1 LDSGRKFSYAK
12 EASEGATLVFAAL
25 LFFQGKGANMAT
37 TELQNWS
44 PEQYAKNARF
54 VSDLGMPVV
63 SLLAP
68 RAGERILDVGCG
80 DGPLTK
86 KLVELGCE
94 VVGVDASPAMIEA
107 AKTLG
112 LDARVMDGQALQ
124 FEREFDA
131 VFSNAALHWMK
142 QADAVIAG
150 VWRALKPGGRFVG
163 ECGGDG
169 NTATVLRALD
179 EALQQ
184 RGLDF
189 HTLSPWYFPS
199 VEEYRH
205 KLEAHGFEVHSIA
218 LIPRPTPLPGN
229 LIAWLETFA
238 QTFVASLLVAERAA
252 CLEDVANRCRSTLC
266 DAEGKWSVDYVRLRF
281 STTKPVA
288 AL

>member
-1 LDSGRKFSYAK
+1 
-12 EASEGATLVFAAL
+12 
-25 LFFQGKGANMAT
+25 MAT
-37 TELQNWS
+37 TPSQQWS

-63 SLLAP
+63 TLLAP

-86 KLVELGCE
+86 RLVELGCE

-107 AKTLG
+107 AKALG
-112 LDARVMDGQALQ
+112 LDAHVMDGQALR
-124 FEREFDA
+124 FDSEFDA

-142 QADAVIAG
+142 QADVVIDG
-150 VWRALKPGGRFVG
+150 VWRALKPGGRFVA

-169 NTATVLRALD
+169 NNATVLRALD
-179 EALQQ
+179 VSLRK

-189 HTLSPWYFPS
+189 RALSPWYFPT
-199 VEEYRH
+199 VEEYRG
-205 KLEAHGFEVHSIA
+205 KLEARGFRVNSIA
-218 LIPRPTPLPGN
+218 LIPRPTPQPGN

-238 QTFVASLLVAERAA
+238 QSFVAPLPTAERAKFFA
-252 CLEDVANRCRSTLC
+252 EIEDQCRSVLC

-281 STTKPVA
+281 SATKPV
-288 AL
+288 

>member
-1 LDSGRKFSYAK
+1 
-12 EASEGATLVFAAL
+12 
-25 LFFQGKGANMAT
+25 MAT
-37 TELQNWS
+37 TAQHQWS

-63 SLLAP
+63 TLLAP
-68 RAGERILDVGCG
+68 RAGERVLDVGCG

-94 VVGVDASPAMIEA
+94 VIGVDASPAMVEA
-107 AKTLG
+107 AKALG

-163 ECGGDG
+163 EFGGDG
-169 NTATVLRALD
+169 NTATVLSALKA
-179 EALQQ
+179 ALQQ
-184 RGLDF
+184 RDLDF

-199 VEEYRH
+199 IEDYQG
-205 KLEAHGFEVHSIA
+205 KLEAQGFVVNTIA

-238 QTFVASLLVAERAA
+238 QSFLAPLPVAERGRFLAGV
-252 CLEDVANRCRSTLC
+252 EDLCRPVLC
-266 DAEGKWSVDYVRLRF
+266 NAEGKWSVDYVRLRF
-281 STTKPVA
+281 SATKPDSA
-288 AL
+288 Q

>member
-1 LDSGRKFSYAK
+1 
-12 EASEGATLVFAAL
+12 
-25 LFFQGKGANMAT
+25 MAT
-37 TELQNWS
+37 EQQWS

-63 SLLAP
+63 TLLAP

-86 KLVELGCE
+86 KLAEFGCE
-94 VVGVDASPAMIEA
+94 VVGVDASPAMVEA
-107 AKTLG
+107 ARALH
-112 LDARVMDGQALQ
+112 LDARVIDGQALH
-124 FEREFDA
+124 FEDEFDA

-163 ECGGDG
+163 EFGGDG

-179 EALQQ
+179 AALQR

-199 VEEYRH
+199 VAEYRG
-205 KLEAHGFEVHSIA
+205 KLEAQGFVVNTIA
-218 LIPRPTPLPGN
+218 LIPRPTPLPGS
-229 LIAWLETFA
+229 LVAWLETFA
-238 QTFVASLLVAERAA
+238 QSFVAPLPVAEQARFLAEV
-252 CLEDVANRCRSTLC
+252 EDQCRSTLC
-266 DAEGKWSVDYVRLRF
+266 DAEGQWSVDYVRLRF
-281 STTKPVA
+281 SATKPEA
-288 AL
+288 TR

>member
-1 LDSGRKFSYAK
+1 MA
-12 EASEGATLVFAAL
+12 ATK
-25 LFFQGKGANMAT
+25 Q
-37 TELQNWS
+37 QQWS

-63 SLLAP
+63 ALLAP

-94 VVGVDASPAMIEA
+94 VVGIDASPAMVEA
-107 AKTLG
+107 AKAMG
-112 LDARVMDGQALQ
+112 LDARVMDGQSLQ
-124 FEREFDA
+124 FAGEFDT

-142 QADAVIAG
+142 QADAVITG

-163 ECGGDG
+163 EFGGDG
-169 NTATVLRALD
+169 NTVTVLRALTA
-179 EALQQ
+179 ALQQ

-199 VEEYRH
+199 VEEYRG
-205 KLEAHGFEVHSIA
+205 KLETHGFVVNSIA
-218 LIPRPTPLPGN
+218 LIPRPTSLPGN
-229 LIAWLETFA
+229 LVAWLETFA
-238 QTFVASLLVAERAA
+238 QSFVTPLPSAERAVFLA
-252 CLEDVANRCRSTLC
+252 DIENRCRSTLC

-281 STTKPVA
+281 SATKPAVA
-288 AL
+288 

>member
-1 LDSGRKFSYAK
+1 
-12 EASEGATLVFAAL
+12 
-25 LFFQGKGANMAT
+25 MAT
-37 TELQNWS
+37 TEQQNWS

-63 SLLAP
+63 MLLAP

-94 VVGVDASPAMIEA
+94 VVGVDTSPAMVEA
-107 AKTLG
+107 AKALD

-142 QADAVIAG
+142 QADAVITG

-179 EALQQ
+179 AALQQ

-199 VEEYRH
+199 VEEYSR
-205 KLEAHGFEVHSIA
+205 KLEAHGFVVNTIA
-218 LIPRPTPLPGN
+218 LIPRPTPLPGS
-229 LIAWLETFA
+229 LIAWLETFTQSFLA
-238 QTFVASLLVAERAA
+238 PLPVAERAEFLA
-252 CLEDVANRCRSTLC
+252 DVADRCRPTLC
-266 DAEGKWSVDYVRLRF
+266 NVEGKWSVDYVRLRF
-281 STTKPVA
+281 STTKPVS